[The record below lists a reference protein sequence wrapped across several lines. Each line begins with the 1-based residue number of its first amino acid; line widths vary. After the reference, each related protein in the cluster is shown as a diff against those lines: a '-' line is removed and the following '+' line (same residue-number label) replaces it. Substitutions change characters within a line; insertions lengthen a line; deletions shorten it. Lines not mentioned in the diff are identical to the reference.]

1 MIQWFFGLAQI
12 WVVSASQIIVR
23 TWRCSV
29 KVGDLVRGS
38 KDNLEIQQNSI
49 ALIVAKDHP
58 VGAIGRFSIIWI
70 GGEIKSTRIL
80 HNFRPE
86 ELEVI
91 SEGG

>member
-1 MIQWFFGLAQI
+1 M
-12 WVVSASQIIVR
+12 
-23 TWRCSV
+23 

-38 KDNLEIQQNSI
+38 KDNLEVQQNSI

-70 GGEIKSTRIL
+70 SGKIKGTRIL

>member
-1 MIQWFFGLAQI
+1 M
-12 WVVSASQIIVR
+12 
-23 TWRCSV
+23 

-38 KDNLEIQQNSI
+38 KDNLECQQKSI

-58 VGAIGRFSIIWI
+58 YGALGRFSIIWI
-70 GGEIKSTRIL
+70 SGEIKGDRIL
-80 HNFRPE
+80 HNFHPR

>member
-1 MIQWFFGLAQI
+1 M
-12 WVVSASQIIVR
+12 VSLLDEQVLFSQNKL
-23 TWRCSV
+23 RCSV

-38 KDNLEIQQNSI
+38 KDNLEVQQNSI

-70 GGEIKSTRIL
+70 GGEIKGTRIL

-91 SEGG
+91 SEGR

>member
-1 MIQWFFGLAQI
+1 M
-12 WVVSASQIIVR
+12 
-23 TWRCSV
+23 

-38 KDNLEIQQNSI
+38 KDNLEVQQKSI
-49 ALIVAKDHP
+49 ALIVGEDP
-58 VGAIGRFSIIWI
+58 DGRFSIIWV

-91 SEGG
+91 SESR